1 MFLTLVDGRLLNLWQ
16 ATLADPPDV
25 ASDTIRVRM
34 ACGEH
39 LLLHGKDAA
48 AFVELA
54 TRHGARI
61 KSDEEIAQGKI
72 ITPPGG
78 VSLQ

>member
-1 MFLTLVDGRLLNLWQ
+1 MFLTLLDGSLLNLWQ
-16 ATLADPPDV
+16 VTSAGPPDV
-25 ASDTIRVRM
+25 AGDTIQVRM
-34 ACGEH
+34 ACGET
-39 LLLHGKDAA
+39 LILKGKDAA

-61 KSDEEIAQGKI
+61 KSDEEIARGKI

-78 VSLQ
+78 VILQ